1 MLDFLMMTPLTKI
14 RQNCRVPTSWIFS
27 NCASRNFWKK
37 LKRQLKANCEE
48 NCFSKT
54 KTNSL
59 NQNRNN
65 CQKETR
71 TKENPV
77 KISLILEQ

>member
-1 MLDFLMMTPLTKI
+1 M
-14 RQNCRVPTSWIFS
+14 
-27 NCASRNFWKK
+27 
-37 LKRQLKANCEE
+37 
-48 NCFSKT
+48 
-54 KTNSL
+54 

-77 KISLILEQ
+77 KISLILELLKHILIGHKKVQAGTENLKELLFTLVDKIGMTFDVKSNKKIASFKQLKKNIRST